1 MSKTN
6 DEWMQLI
13 SDKRLRELNEKEE
26 KTKNEESQYPYE
38 RDEAEKD
45 YGRVLFSTPFRR
57 LADKTQ
63 VFPLEKNDS
72 VRTRLT
78 HSCEV
83 ASLARNF
90 GINIAEMLIKRLGDN
105 LSYEEA
111 KTYIRRIPAI
121 LATIGLAHDIG
132 NPPFGHQG
140 ENAIRKWIKNNNVF
154 NDDFLK
160 GQSEN
165 NKDDFEE
172 MKQDYL
178 CFDGNAQTFRV
189 ITRLQIRPD
198 NCGLNLT
205 CGTLA
210 AIIKYAYSS
219 LKCKEIEKN
228 KFGYFYSEKDIVKK
242 IWQETGLEENRRHPL
257 TYVMEACDDIAY
269 CIIDLEDAV
278 KKKIISFE
286 DIISDIEKEKENNNN
301 IKKIIKK
308 SKENDDEVIKLIAE
322 ATKKNEVYR
331 KEKGLSSF
339 EVNDLSIQRLRA
351 FTIDRMVKSVLMTIE
366 NMPLNSPKE
375 MSKKINEDKNSV
387 SLMEKSTVSALC
399 KILKNIGKRRAY
411 SYPSVIKTE
420 LDGYIVITK
429 LMDYLWYAITKRD
442 DKPIKSERSDPF
454 AGYVYNLISENYR
467 RVAEQDDDLP
477 IRYKE
482 VQLLVDM
489 ISGMTDS
496 YAVDLYHQLHELY
509 MRYPTNDAKI

>member
-13 SDKRLRELNEKEE
+13 SAKRLRELFEKE
-26 KTKNEESQYPYE
+26 NEESQYPYE

-90 GINIAEMLIKRLGDN
+90 GINIAEMLIKKLGDN
-105 LSYEEA
+105 PSYEEA

-140 ENAIRKWIKNNNVF
+140 EDAIRKWIKNNNVF

-160 GQSEN
+160 GQSGE

-198 NCGLNLT
+198 NYGLNLT

-219 LKCKEIEKN
+219 LKCKETEKN
-228 KFGYFYSEKDIVKK
+228 KFGYFYSEKDIVEK
-242 IWQETGLEENRRHPL
+242 IWQETGLEENCRHPL

-286 DIISDIEKEKENNNN
+286 DIISDIENEKENNDD
-301 IKKIIKK
+301 IKKLIEK
-308 SKENDDEVIKLIAE
+308 SKENGDEIEGLIKDAKE
-322 ATKKNEVYR
+322 KKDYYR

-339 EVNDLSIQRLRA
+339 EVNDLSIQRLRT
-351 FTIDRMVKSVLMTIE
+351 FVIDRMVKSVLKTIE
-366 NMPLNSPKE
+366 DMFFSSQEETSKE
-375 MSKKINEDKNSV
+375 KGENDSFNNLI
-387 SLMEKSTVSALC
+387 EKSSVYALC
-399 KILKNIGKRRAY
+399 KILKNIGKRRVY
-411 SYPSVIKTE
+411 NYPSVIKTE

-442 DKPIKSERSDPF
+442 DKPINSERSDPF
-454 AGYVYNLISENYR
+454 ASYVYNLISENYR
-467 RVAEQDDDLP
+467 RVAEQDDELP
-477 IRYKE
+477 LRYKE

-509 MRYPTNDAKI
+509 MRFPTNDAKI